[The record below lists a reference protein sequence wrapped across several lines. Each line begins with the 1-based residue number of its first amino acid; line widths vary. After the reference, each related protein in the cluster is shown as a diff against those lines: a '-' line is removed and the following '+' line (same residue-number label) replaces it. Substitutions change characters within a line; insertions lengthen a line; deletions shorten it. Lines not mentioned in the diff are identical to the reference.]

1 MRKLVLVLVSFFVF
15 NAYAS
20 KKVEIPKPYLNPQ
33 VEQGQ
38 QAAIT
43 AKSSPLTRPGLC
55 ELEVANLSHK
65 GAYVDVVYDNFTVSA
80 ANYVSPGYSLYI
92 PLHYSGYCHSAAYT
106 LIYSPEATVL
116 YKDFGYVDQTLKI
129 YSGLNSQIS
138 VEQIKKSD

>member
-1 MRKLVLVLVSFFVF
+1 MRKLVLVLVSFFVV

-43 AKSSPLTRPGLC
+43 AKSSQLTQPDC
-55 ELEVANLSHK
+55 VIEVANLSHK
-65 GAYVDVVYDNFTVSA
+65 GAYVDVVYDNFTVSPGH
-80 ANYVSPGYSLYI
+80 YVIPGYSLYI
-92 PLHYSGYCHSAAYT
+92 PLRYSGYCHASAYT

-116 YKDFGYVDQTLKI
+116 YKDFGYAYQTLKI